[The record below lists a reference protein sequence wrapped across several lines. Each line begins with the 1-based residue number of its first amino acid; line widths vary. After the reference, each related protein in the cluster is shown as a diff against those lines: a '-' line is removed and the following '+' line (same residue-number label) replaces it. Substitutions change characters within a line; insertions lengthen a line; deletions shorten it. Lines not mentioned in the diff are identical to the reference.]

1 MARQFAS
8 ITLATLLTALWSIE
22 IPTAEAGERCS
33 EAMPLNKQGHWWS
46 YRLID
51 GRKCWYE
58 GKPGLSK
65 SLLEWPKEAS
75 AQPASDEEI
84 TIGVP
89 EKPRTPLNSQA
100 WAPDSQTWAPTDP
113 DTFETRWRA
122 TGAIETRAPPEE
134 AASVTDASPATP
146 EVDDGSPLR
155 KADRLQSPN
164 FDSGQAKSIRTLV
177 IIPDP
182 AHPSGRLK

>member
-22 IPTAEAGERCS
+22 IPTAEAGQQCS
-33 EAMPLNKQGHWWS
+33 AAMPLKPARSLWS

-84 TIGVP
+84 TSADP
-89 EKPRTPLNSQA
+89 QKPRTPLDSQA
-100 WAPDSQTWAPTDP
+100 WAPNSRAWAPTDP
-113 DTFETRWRA
+113 DAFEIYRWYAAALGQLGRPA
-122 TGAIETRAPPEE
+122 EAKEALEKAVSRTPAAFDMYVRNRAPWFRPEDHAHLVE
-134 AASVTDASPATP
+134 
-146 EVDDGSPLR
+146 GLR
-155 KADRLQSPN
+155 KAGWKGLR
-164 FDSGQAKSIRTLV
+164 
-177 IIPDP
+177 
-182 AHPSGRLK
+182 